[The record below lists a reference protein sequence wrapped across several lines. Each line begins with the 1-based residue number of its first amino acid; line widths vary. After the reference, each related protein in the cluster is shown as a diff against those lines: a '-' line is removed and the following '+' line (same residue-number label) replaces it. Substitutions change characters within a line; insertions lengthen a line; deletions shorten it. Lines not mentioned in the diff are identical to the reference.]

1 MSAETVAQYLE
12 DRAEGY
18 ARAAT
23 ASHNAG
29 LLEAAAFNRTI
40 SDELGEVADAIK
52 SGEWEQ

>member
-1 MSAETVAQYLE
+1 MSAEAVVAYLE
-12 DRAEGY
+12 DRALDYG
-18 ARAAT
+18 RVAA
-23 ASHNAG
+23 ASHDAG